1 MTLASVKPDN
11 ETRKKAD
18 DYIDAAFEEHRQ
30 QEARS
35 ANVVVKVSIVIG
47 LLRVDSELPLGR

>member
-11 ETRKKAD
+11 EARKKAD

-35 ANVVVKVSIVIG
+35 ANVVVKVSMVFG
-47 LLRVDSELPLGR
+47 VLNMGA

>member
-30 QEARS
+30 QEVRS
-35 ANVVVKVSIVIG
+35 ANVVVKVSIVLC
-47 LLRVDSELPLGR
+47 LLRTDSELFL

>member
-11 ETRKKAD
+11 ETRKKVD

-30 QEARS
+30 QEVRS
-35 ANVVVKVSIVIG
+35 ANIVVKVGIVLC
-47 LLRVDSELPLGR
+47 LLRRDSEIFL